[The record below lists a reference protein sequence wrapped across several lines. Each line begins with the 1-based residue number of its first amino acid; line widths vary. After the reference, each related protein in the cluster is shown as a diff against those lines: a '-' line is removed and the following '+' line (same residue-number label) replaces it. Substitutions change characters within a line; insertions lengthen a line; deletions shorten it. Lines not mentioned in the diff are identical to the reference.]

1 MWRAAWHLTQGCSSE
16 LGISEGKLRFSDSV
30 FFHFPSLVAS
40 PVYLYLTQTFLT
52 RRGHSLLPQEVSWE
66 VSQGVSV
73 GGFCYWSLSVE
84 GICRAQ
90 NIYNGEVGRPTVRSH
105 LSYSSSL
112 LHLPPTDNS
121 CLMLTSVP
129 LCLQAL
135 VTLPARIS
143 TPISLFF
150 FKNLFIKFS
159 LHTSQC
165 PSSLKQFRA
174 SAIWAT
180 AAWGLVG
187 IHFFTVLTGCH
198 SVAGW
203 TLEAQQA
210 AKWLPQ
216 VSHKQM

>member
-1 MWRAAWHLTQGCSSE
+1 MFPCFVPTHSKFAVYPRLAWNLQFLPLLCDAGG
-16 LGISEGKLRFSDSV
+16 LPLMPMRLRTPDTLI
-30 FFHFPSLVAS
+30 PCVAREPEEHICTLALHS
-40 PVYLYLTQTFLT
+40 PV
-52 RRGHSLLPQEVSWE
+52 
-66 VSQGVSV
+66 QGIRATL
-73 GGFCYWSLSVE
+73 CQVE
-84 GICRAQ
+84 ACRAQ

-143 TPISLFF
+143 TPISFFF

-165 PSSLKQFRA
+165 PSSLKQFRV